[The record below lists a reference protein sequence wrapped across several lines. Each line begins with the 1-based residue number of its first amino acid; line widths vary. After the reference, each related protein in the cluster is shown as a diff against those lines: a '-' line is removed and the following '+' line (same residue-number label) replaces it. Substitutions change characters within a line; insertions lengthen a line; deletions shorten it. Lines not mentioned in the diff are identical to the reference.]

1 MREFNIKNVNGFELV
16 KEFSKRVVA
25 DYYDSFVDENF
36 TLDKEDR
43 INNRIFIL
51 SNLDHIIK
59 ESVYYRTYSDEINA
73 LNKVAAAS
81 IYQSDIKVRIL

>member
-1 MREFNIKNVNGFELV
+1 MKSGEKILN
-16 KEFSKRVVA
+16 
-25 DYYDSFVDENF
+25 
-36 TLDKEDR
+36 KEDR

-73 LNKVAAAS
+73 LNKVATAS

>member
-1 MREFNIKNVNGFELV
+1 MKSGEKI
-16 KEFSKRVVA
+16 
-25 DYYDSFVDENF
+25 
-36 TLDKEDR
+36 LDKEDR

-73 LNKVAAAS
+73 LNKVATAS

>member
-1 MREFNIKNVNGFELV
+1 MKEFNIKNVNGFELV

-43 INNRIFIL
+43 IEVIPDNTKYFEQWLEQEANTL
-51 SNLDHIIK
+51 Y
-59 ESVYYRTYSDEINA
+59 EEIMAVVNSYVEFDNITEPE
-73 LNKVAAAS
+73 L
-81 IYQSDIKVRIL
+81 

>member
-43 INNRIFIL
+43 IEVIPDNTKYFEQWLEQEANTL
-51 SNLDHIIK
+51 Y
-59 ESVYYRTYSDEINA
+59 EEIMAVVNSYVEFDNITEPE
-73 LNKVAAAS
+73 L
-81 IYQSDIKVRIL
+81 

>member
-1 MREFNIKNVNGFELV
+1 MKSGEKILN
-16 KEFSKRVVA
+16 
-25 DYYDSFVDENF
+25 
-36 TLDKEDR
+36 KEDR